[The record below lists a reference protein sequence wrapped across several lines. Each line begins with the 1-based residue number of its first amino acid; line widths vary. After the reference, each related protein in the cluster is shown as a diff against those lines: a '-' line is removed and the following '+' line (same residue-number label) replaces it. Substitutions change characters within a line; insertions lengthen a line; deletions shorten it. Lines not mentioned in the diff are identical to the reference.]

1 MSKKIGVLLPTRLPI
16 KQYKVKG
23 KRKSP
28 VSGIKIP
35 SRLPMSI
42 GRGGINSGGNKTSS
56 PLIFPIYEKAKQI
69 RSIDFPINETAW
81 DFKGI
86 ILEETIVD
94 WMNTGFAIYEDVRSR
109 ILTDIIMIDK
119 NHVRISWYGQKVNEV
134 MIMRKSQLDD
144 EYEIVA
150 TVPWDS
156 ESYIVEVSDD
166 ATNLKL
172 EGVGSTGE
180 SATVLLEDG
189 FSTEIKTDLNIALN
203 TKVHYLES
211 KRESIFRLKVNY

>member
-1 MSKKIGVLLPTRLPI
+1 MSKKIGILLPTRLPI

-28 VSGIKIP
+28 ISGIKTP

-144 EYEIVA
+144 EYE
-150 TVPWDS
+150 T
-156 ESYIVEVSDD
+156 
-166 ATNLKL
+166 
-172 EGVGSTGE
+172 
-180 SATVLLEDG
+180 
-189 FSTEIKTDLNIALN
+189 LNQQMQ
-203 TKVHYLES
+203 E
-211 KRESIFRLKVNY
+211 RLKEECSLLKEKYEANKENWLKTMFDVVNR